1 MGTQLLL
8 KMRKNQDSFWN
19 LYSMQIEYSA
29 RFIKKFQKLS
39 KVDYSLKQSVISTI
53 EIFQNNPNYPSL
65 RLHKLSNTNSWSIS
79 VNMRIRI
86 LFVYV
91 TSEKVLMLDL
101 GGHEIY

>member
-1 MGTQLLL
+1 
-8 KMRKNQDSFWN
+8 
-19 LYSMQIEYSA
+19 MQIEYSSQ
-29 RFIKKFQKLS
+29 FIKKFQKLS
-39 KVDYSLKQSVISTI
+39 KVDFSLKQGVISTI
-53 EIFQNNPNYPSL
+53 ETFQTNPSYPSL

-91 TSEKVLMLDL
+91 ANDKVLMLDL

>member
-1 MGTQLLL
+1 
-8 KMRKNQDSFWN
+8 
-19 LYSMQIEYSA
+19 MQIEYSP

-39 KVDYSLKQSVISTI
+39 KVDYQLKQNIISTI

-65 RLHKLSNTNSWSIS
+65 RLHKLSKTDSWSIS

-86 LFVYV
+86 LFVYL
-91 TSEKVLMLDL
+91 TNDEVLLVDI